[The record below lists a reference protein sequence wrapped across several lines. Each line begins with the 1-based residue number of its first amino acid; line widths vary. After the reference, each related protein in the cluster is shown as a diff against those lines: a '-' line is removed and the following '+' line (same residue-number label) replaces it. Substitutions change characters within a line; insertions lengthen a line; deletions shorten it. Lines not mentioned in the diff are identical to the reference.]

1 MYLSVEKA
9 NIATGNQMNGY
20 TLVFF
25 ALKHKADP
33 LVTFNF
39 SFLLNASIY
48 KHNCGN
54 KAILILIQLPS
65 IFGYRNYLFTILLR
79 YIVALSFQTLV
90 FFEQLS
96 LKIAL
101 HKFER

>member
-33 LVTFNF
+33 LVTFDF

-48 KHNCGN
+48 KHNGN
-54 KAILILIQLPS
+54 NKSTQS
-65 IFGYRNYLFTILLR
+65 R
-79 YIVALSFQTLV
+79 
-90 FFEQLS
+90 
-96 LKIAL
+96 
-101 HKFER
+101 